1 MRAWWSDAR
10 HFQIAALS
18 TLLAINFIWIDF
30 GAKPLHSAL
39 AITSAL
45 ATQAVCLRW
54 FGLPRIDL
62 RSALITGLS
71 LSLLLRADEPW
82 LPAIAGSVAIASK
95 FVLRIDGKHI
105 RNPAGFAIVALLLTS
120 GGVWISPGQW
130 GASVWFGALVAFLAV
145 LVLRASQRS
154 DIALFF
160 LGSHAAL
167 LVARALWL
175 GDPLVIPLHQLQSG
189 SLLIF
194 TFFMISDPRTTPEFA
209 PGPLGL
215 RIGRGAARPL
225 SGVFHADAAGSVR
238 GADRALARH
247 AAARQAYSRQQVRMD
262 SKHPCKH
269 PWSFS
274 MTPTVRSRLKA
285 SVALAAICAQLA
297 VCVEPASAFCGF
309 YVAKADAKMFN
320 KSSKVV
326 LARNGQRTAIT
337 MASDYEGEPSEFA
350 LVVPVP
356 TFIEKNQIS
365 VVEPRMVDHLDAYTA
380 PRLVEYY
387 DPDPC
392 EAARVAAMPVAPSA
406 ATMRF
411 DGAVRRVE
419 YRGVKVEAT
428 YDVAEYDVVDPVGG
442 RERWPDQLAQRQWV
456 QIPAGAEPVVGSYIK
471 QKMRFFVAKVNVKR
485 MQELGRAYLRPL
497 QVRYQTSKFM
507 LPLRL
512 GTVNANGPQDLIVYA
527 LSKRGRV
534 EATNYRTVKVPSDFD
549 VPLFVKDDFTN
560 FYRATFD
567 RAVARE
573 KMHAVFVEYAWDMGW
588 CDPCAADPMSIGEL
602 VDLGAGWITSSP
614 PGDTANSPYVTRLH
628 VRYDATSFPED
639 LNFIETGDR
648 ENFQGRYIMHHPAV
662 AKTSCSASEAY
673 RAALPAR
680 FRREAQILAD
690 ATGWSQKEIEA
701 RMNANGQSMTNQ
713 K

>member
-1 MRAWWSDAR
+1 
-10 HFQIAALS
+10 
-18 TLLAINFIWIDF
+18 
-30 GAKPLHSAL
+30 
-39 AITSAL
+39 
-45 ATQAVCLRW
+45 
-54 FGLPRIDL
+54 
-62 RSALITGLS
+62 
-71 LSLLLRADEPW
+71 
-82 LPAIAGSVAIASK
+82 
-95 FVLRIDGKHI
+95 
-105 RNPAGFAIVALLLTS
+105 
-120 GGVWISPGQW
+120 
-130 GASVWFGALVAFLAV
+130 
-145 LVLRASQRS
+145 
-154 DIALFF
+154 
-160 LGSHAAL
+160 
-167 LVARALWL
+167 
-175 GDPLVIPLHQLQSG
+175 
-189 SLLIF
+189 
-194 TFFMISDPRTTPEFA
+194 
-209 PGPLGL
+209 
-215 RIGRGAARPL
+215 
-225 SGVFHADAAGSVR
+225 
-238 GADRALARH
+238 
-247 AAARQAYSRQQVRMD
+247 
-262 SKHPCKH
+262 
-269 PWSFS
+269 

-326 LARNGQRTAIT
+326 LARNGQQTAIT
-337 MASDYEGEPSEFA
+337 MASDYEGEPNEFA

-392 EAARVAAMPVAPSA
+392 EAALVAAMPVAPSA
-406 ATMRF
+406 AAMRF

-428 YDVAEYDVVDPVGG
+428 YDVAEYDVVILSAEESDGLINWLNDNG
-442 RERWPDQLAQRQWV
+442 YK
-456 QIPAGAEPVVGSYIK
+456 IPAGAEPVVGSYIK

-549 VPLFVKDDFTN
+549 VPLFVKDDFAN

-602 VDLGAGWITSSP
+602 VDLGAGWITS
-614 PGDTANSPYVTRLH
+614 
-628 VRYDATSFPED
+628 
-639 LNFIETGDR
+639 
-648 ENFQGRYIMHHPAV
+648 
-662 AKTSCSASEAY
+662 K
-673 RAALPAR
+673 PAR
-680 FRREAQILAD
+680 RHRQQSVRDAPACALRRHLVPRR
-690 ATGWSQKEIEA
+690 SQFHRDRRPRELSGTIHHA
-701 RMNANGQSMTNQ
+701 SSGGGQD
-713 K
+713 KLFGR